1 MKRLTHDEYE
11 GALQGNPLAAAI
23 VLGTTRRERSPEE
36 DAEWEAD
43 KRAEYE
49 ADRICGHEWSNY

>member
-1 MKRLTHDEYE
+1 MSETLSLPSPAPEASRS
-11 GALQGNPLAAAI
+11 
-23 VLGTTRRERSPEE
+23 RRERTPQE

-49 ADRICGHEWSNY
+49 ADRVCGHHWGNR

>member
-1 MKRLTHDEYE
+1 MKIAPIDQDYIAQCETRTK
-11 GALQGNPLAAAI
+11 
-23 VLGTTRRERSPEE
+23 VRRERTPEE

-49 ADRICGHEWSNY
+49 ADRVCGHHWGNR